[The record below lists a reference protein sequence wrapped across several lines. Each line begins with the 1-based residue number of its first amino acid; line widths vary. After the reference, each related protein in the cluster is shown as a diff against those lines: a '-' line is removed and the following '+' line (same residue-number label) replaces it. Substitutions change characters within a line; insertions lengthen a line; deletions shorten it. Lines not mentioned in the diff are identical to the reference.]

1 MAELFVVE
9 VAGRMLA
16 LPTAQVRSIAPAGW
30 ITPLPTA
37 PTFVVGVTQ
46 IRGHIVPVIDIAD
59 PPRLVQPE
67 DPLLVVEYGPARA
80 ALRVDR
86 VLGDEPLGESA
97 AQIERLDVGALFD
110 RIRDAIMSKP

>member
-9 VAGRMLA
+9 IAGRRLA

-30 ITPLPTA
+30 ITPVPTA
-37 PTFVVGVTQ
+37 PRLVAGVTQ
-46 IRGHIVPVIDIAD
+46 IRGHIVPVVDIAE
-59 PPRLVQPE
+59 PPRPVQAE

-86 VLGDEPLGESA
+86 VVGDEPLGESA
-97 AQIERLDVGALFD
+97 GQIERLDVGALFD
-110 RIRDAIMSKP
+110 RIRAQIEA